1 VDRKGKRRKWKREI
15 KRVIK
20 VVNMD
25 MQFWHAVMA
34 I

>member
-25 MQFWHAVMA
+25 IPQHAVMA